1 MAKNIKRRDFI
12 TSGLVAQ
19 NRRANFDYQ
28 IDEKFTAGL
37 ELAGTE
43 VKSLPLRHANI
54 NDAYGII
61 KGNELYIS
69 NMYIAEYANRGYE
82 SHIEKRDRKLLLTRR
97 EINGIIASLSRK
109 GTTLVAIRLYFN
121 DKGRAKLEIGLGTG
135 KKLYDKRETVKQR
148 DWNRDKR
155 RIMAGR

>member
-1 MAKNIKRRDFI
+1 MKLPQINIK
-12 TSGLVAQ
+12 
-19 NRRANFDYQ
+19 NRRAAFDYELL
-28 IDEKFTAGL
+28 DTYTAGIVL
-37 ELAGTE
+37 TGTE
-43 VKSLPLRHANI
+43 IKSIRLGKAGLSDTFCYFNNGELWVK
-54 NDAYGII
+54 
-61 KGNELYIS
+61 